1 MIFRGFFNIL
11 SVRHTWKVLDT
22 YPGLRFGQHLHAQV
36 GEKPYCVPTYVPR
49 IRFIYNYWTIEEDNM
64 LLLFG
69 GWPAGH
75 LISMIIKKL
84 AFLFLSIECIIII
97 NIVHGQHL
105 QSYLG
110 RRRLLLLLLSFSWGR
125 DFKTFFI
132 TTGRIVPKGPFRVAA
147 NLLWPATT

>member
-69 GWPAGH
+69 GRPAGH

-84 AFLFLSIECIIII
+84 AFSFLVHWMYHHNQHRPWTTPSILSRSPPTTTTPPFFLM
-97 NIVHGQHL
+97 GTRL
-105 QSYLG
+105 QN
-110 RRRLLLLLLSFSWGR
+110 
-125 DFKTFFI
+125 FFI
-132 TTGRIVPKGPFRVAA
+132 TTGRIAPKGPFRVAA